1 LGTYVAIIQIIVA
14 AILIVVI
21 LLQAKGS
28 GFSGIFGGEAGSI
41 YRSRRGVERT
51 LFRFTIGLAVVF
63 LLISL
68 IASILRT

>member
-1 LGTYVAIIQIIVA
+1 MTSYIAIVQIILA
-14 AILIVVI
+14 AILTVVI

-63 LLISL
+63 VIVSLL
-68 IASILRT
+68 ASIIH